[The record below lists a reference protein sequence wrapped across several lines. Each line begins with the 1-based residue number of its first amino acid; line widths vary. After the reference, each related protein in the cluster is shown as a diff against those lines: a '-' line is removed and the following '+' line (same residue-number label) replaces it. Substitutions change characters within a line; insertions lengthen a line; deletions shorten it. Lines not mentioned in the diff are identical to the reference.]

1 MSFSS
6 DTLKTRKPLWIALS
20 DLFLDTELKEY
31 NHAHIATAM
40 YESGYSFAEIE
51 DILMLEIFPVC
62 IPNMHS
68 VAGEWAGFHE
78 DWVIKMIIKSKR
90 PNRYRQWVNR
100 RSFWMIKDDW
110 EKVVTAYRRLKVT
123 G

>member
-1 MSFSS
+1 MSF
-6 DTLKTRKPLWIALS
+6 DANTLKTRKPLWIALS
-20 DLFLDTELKEY
+20 DLFLDTELQEY

-40 YESGYSFAEIE
+40 FESDYSFAEIE
-51 DILMLEIFPVC
+51 DILMLEVFPVC

-78 DWVIKMIIKSKR
+78 DWVIKTIIKAKR
-90 PNRYRQWVNR
+90 PNRYSRWIHR

-110 EKVVTAYRRLKVT
+110 EKVKIAYGRLKVL
-123 G
+123 